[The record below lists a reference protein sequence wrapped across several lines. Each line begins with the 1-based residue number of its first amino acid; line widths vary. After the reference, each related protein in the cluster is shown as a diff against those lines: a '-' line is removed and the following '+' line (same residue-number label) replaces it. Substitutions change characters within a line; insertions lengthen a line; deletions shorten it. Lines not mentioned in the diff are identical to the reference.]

1 MENFQE
7 QSHESWNEHEMK
19 MRWKWDENEGSTK
32 VQTWKHR
39 GSNVK
44 FWQYKAAI
52 DQVFPAKCPK
62 AGIPMKFAYR
72 TRREGSTAIRCYQHE
87 RVYNEYQLE
96 YVALQE
102 RQWRAT
108 GVQILQEI
116 FMEYDRD
123 RSGVA
128 GLSMAQLCSTAGSD
142 LKLLRV
148 VSTMSLHVRRYHRSS
163 WNSVKEVTRLWKL
176 KSFAPC

>member
-1 MENFQE
+1 
-7 QSHESWNEHEMK
+7 
-19 MRWKWDENEGSTK
+19 
-32 VQTWKHR
+32 
-39 GSNVK
+39 
-44 FWQYKAAI
+44 
-52 DQVFPAKCPK
+52 
-62 AGIPMKFAYR
+62 MKFAYR

-128 GLSMAQLCSTAGSD
+128 GLSMAQLCSTAINLAIP
-142 LKLLRV
+142 LKE
-148 VSTMSLHVRRYHRSS
+148 S
-163 WNSVKEVTRLWKL
+163 
-176 KSFAPC
+176 